1 MSETNTFWTFS
12 YFRSPWAETI
22 EDEIRHRRGQQLV
35 GESLKGDAESFLVHT
50 FFQHDIYLGKD
61 HRIMPLLYA
70 LAVYA
75 VSETDIAQMDLPEA
89 DKVTIKKV
97 CITLKEDN

>member
-1 MSETNTFWTFS
+1 
-12 YFRSPWAETI
+12 
-22 EDEIRHRRGQQLV
+22 
-35 GESLKGDAESFLVHT
+35 
-50 FFQHDIYLGKD
+50 
-61 HRIMPLLYA
+61 MPLLYA

-97 CITLKEDN
+97 CKTLKKYVIKLGQKNIPY

>member
-1 MSETNTFWTFS
+1 M
-12 YFRSPWAETI
+12 
-22 EDEIRHRRGQQLV
+22 
-35 GESLKGDAESFLVHT
+35 GESLKGEAESFLVHT

-61 HRIMPLLYA
+61 HRMMPLLYA

-97 CITLKEDN
+97 CITLKEYVTQLGQKNPSLKVYKISLL